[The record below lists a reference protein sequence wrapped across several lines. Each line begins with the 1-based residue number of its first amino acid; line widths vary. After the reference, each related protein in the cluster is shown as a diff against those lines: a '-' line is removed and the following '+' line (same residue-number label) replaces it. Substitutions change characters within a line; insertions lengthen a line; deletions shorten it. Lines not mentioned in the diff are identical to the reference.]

1 MAIKEQVSGRRIM
14 AIYVAFTFLMIVSD
28 REVGRRNT
36 VPHANSVIKETIRM
50 WYLRLYY
57 LFQK

>member
-14 AIYVAFTFLMIVSD
+14 ATYVAFIFLMIVSR
-28 REVGRRNT
+28 RETGRRNR
-36 VPHANSVIKETIRM
+36 VPHANRVITETIRM

-57 LFQK
+57 LFQ